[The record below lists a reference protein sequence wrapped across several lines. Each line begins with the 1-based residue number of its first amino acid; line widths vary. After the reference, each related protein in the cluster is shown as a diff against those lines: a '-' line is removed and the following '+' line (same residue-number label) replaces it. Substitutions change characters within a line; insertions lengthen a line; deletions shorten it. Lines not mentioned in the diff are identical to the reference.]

1 MSTNSKGPRL
11 PMTIA
16 IGRSTAGSTSAMKVT
31 DSRPSEDADQ
41 NPQGSTPKVRSL
53 SVKYPAAGFVAA

>member
-16 IGRSTAGSTSAMKVT
+16 IGRSTVRSTSEMKVT
-31 DSRPSEDADQ
+31 DSGPNEDADQ
-41 NPQGSTPKVRSL
+41 NPQGSAPKVRPFG
-53 SVKYPAAGFVAA
+53 VKFPAAGFLAA